1 MDTLARRKFFEKDNK
16 YDNQTYSKVDLEKN
30 KRKME
35 HSKIPEGDAFTN
47 F

>member
-16 YDNQTYSKVDLEKN
+16 YDNKIYSKVDLEKN

-35 HSKIPEGDAFTN
+35 HSKNPECDVFTN